1 VIVKKTSPDYR
12 PGVDPPCP
20 SVVANGKLLARDGT
34 VTFEQ
39 LRNAIHQDVGYFI

>member
-1 VIVKKTSPDYR
+1 VKKTAPEYR

-20 SVVANGKLLARDGT
+20 SVVVDGNLLVRDGT

-39 LRNAIHQDVGYFI
+39 LRGALQSESEYSI